1 MALKSKEESRELAR
15 KEQARA
21 ISPFEHLERQF
32 EEFFRRPFSMLRQ
45 PWWPAR
51 RVFEA
56 EELSPSVDIF
66 EDAGDIV
73 LKAELPG
80 MSKQDITVDLTDHI
94 ITISGEKKKEEK
106 IEDKNFYRVERSYGA
121 FTRSFELPSDVKA
134 DQVKAKF
141 HDGVLE
147 VRLPKTEEAKRK
159 AKSVPIE

>member
-1 MALKSKEESRELAR
+1 M
-15 KEQARA
+15 
-21 ISPFEHLERQF
+21 
-32 EEFFRRPFSMLRQ
+32 
-45 PWWPAR
+45 
-51 RVFEA
+51 
-56 EELSPSVDIF
+56 DIF